1 MPRKQEV
8 LQDVVIKFAGD
19 SGDGMQLTGTQFSNN
34 TALLGIDLATF
45 PDFPA
50 EIRAPQGSLPG
61 VSGYQ
66 LRFSSDR
73 VFTPG
78 DACDVLVA
86 MNAAALK
93 VNLTALKKGGK
104 IIVNTDGF
112 DSKNLRLAGY
122 PEGENPLDNGSLDNY
137 EVIRMDVTKMT
148 REALKDITM
157 GMKEKDR
164 AKNMFVLGFLYWMYN
179 RDMQTTINFIREKF
193 GKKPEIM
200 ESNIKA
206 LQAGYNY
213 GDTTETFTTTYKV
226 DKARMEPGTYRSI
239 MGNQAL
245 AFGLIAASQKSGL
258 PLFLGSYPI
267 TPASDILH
275 ELSRYKNFGVRTF
288 QAEDEIAAITAAIG
302 ASYGGSLGV
311 TTTSG
316 PGMAL
321 KAEAMGLAVMLEI
334 PLLICDIQR
343 GGPSTGLPTKTE
355 QSDLL
360 QAYYGR
366 NGECPMPVV
375 AAATPAD
382 CFEATYEAV
391 RIAVQHMTP
400 VILLS
405 DGYIANGAEPW
416 RFPSSEQLPA
426 IEVKFKTKLEQG
438 EEQLMPY
445 ERNEKLA
452 RPWAVPGTAGL
463 EHRIGGLEKQD
474 ITGNVNYEPENHQL
488 MVKLRQAKVDKIAEY
503 VPLQQ
508 LDSGPENGKILVL
521 GWGSTYG
528 AIKSAVSELQGKGYP
543 VSHAHL
549 RYLRPFPKNLGE
561 ILANFETV
569 LVPEINN
576 GQLIRIIRDNY
587 LVDAKGYNKIMGVPI
602 TKTELVM
609 KLEEM
614 LGRAN

>member
-1 MPRKQEV
+1 VTRNIES

-19 SGDGMQLTGTQFSNN
+19 SGDGMQLTGTQFTNN

-50 EIRAPQGSLPG
+50 EIRAPQGTIPG
-61 VSGYQ
+61 VSGFQ

-93 VNLTALKKGGK
+93 TNLKSLKKGGK

-112 DSKNLRLAGY
+112 DAKNLRLAAY
-122 PEGENPLDNGSLDNY
+122 PDGVNPLENGNLDGY

-148 REALKDITM
+148 REALKPFELGT
-157 GMKEKDR
+157 KEKDR

-179 RDMQTTINFIREKF
+179 RDMDSSIAFLRDKF
-193 GKKPEIM
+193 GKKEVIL

-206 LQAGYNY
+206 LQAGFNY
-213 GDTTETFTTTYKV
+213 GDTTETFTTTYRV
-226 DKARMEPGTYRSI
+226 EKATMPAGEYRSI

-245 AFGLIAASQKSGL
+245 ALGLIAAAQKSGL
-258 PLFLGSYPI
+258 PLFLGTYPI

-275 ELSRYKNFGVRTF
+275 ELSKYKNFGVRTF
-288 QAEDEIAAITAAIG
+288 QAEDEIAGIGAAIG
-302 ASYGGSLGV
+302 AAYGGSLGV

-321 KAEAMGLAVMLEI
+321 KTEAMGLAVMLEI
-334 PLLICDIQR
+334 PLLIVNIQR

-366 NGECPMPVV
+366 NGECPMPII
-375 AAATPAD
+375 AASTPSD
-382 CFEATYEAV
+382 CFGAVYEAV
-391 RIAVQHMTP
+391 RIAVEHMTP
-400 VILLS
+400 VIFLS

-416 RFPSSEQLPA
+416 KFPQAMDLTPFP
-426 IEVKFKTKLEQG
+426 VQFKTSLEAD
-438 EEQLMPY
+438 EASLEPY
-445 ERNEKLA
+445 RRNEKLA
-452 RPWAVPGTAGL
+452 RPWAVPGTAGM
-463 EHRIGGLEKQD
+463 EHRIGGLEKQN
-474 ITGNVNYEPENHQL
+474 ITGNVSYDPENHET
-488 MVKLRQAKVDKIAEY
+488 MVKIRQAKVDLIAQY
-503 VPLQQ
+503 VPKQT
-508 LDSGPENGKILVL
+508 LDSGPEKGKVLVV

-528 AIKSAVSELQGKGYP
+528 AIKSAVAELQTAGHA
-543 VSHAHL
+543 VSHAHI
-549 RYLRPFPKNLGE
+549 RYMRPFPSNLGE
-561 ILANFETV
+561 ILRNFETV
-569 LVPEINN
+569 VIPEINN
-576 GQLIRIIRDNY
+576 GQLIKIIRDQY

-602 TKTELVM
+602 TKTELVNH
-609 KLEEM
+609 
-614 LGRAN
+614 LGLYL